1 MALPAKTPVQKH
13 NPAKSSRHG
22 FVLYAAIANL
32 ASMNMETH
40 FARTQRYF
48 LLFIFAAVLL
58 IALLIYNSSVFAVTP
73 KAKGGI
79 LELGAGADK
88 NEIIP
93 LNGAWNFYWNR
104 LLAPE
109 TLSGSGAPAPDTYIT
124 VPGIW
129 NKTEINGEKI
139 PATGFATYS
148 LIVKQAD
155 TAQLY
160 ALNLRTMS
168 NAYRLWIDNTML
180 AENGKVGQLKSES
193 QPAYK
198 PQVVFFRPANS
209 TFRVVVQVSN
219 FHHCK
224 GGFWLAADLGTP
236 VKIMHDREMRKLLE
250 MFLFGSL
257 FIMALYHFSLYILRR
272 NDTAVL
278 FFGLMCLVICV
289 RSLFTGEILIAGI
302 APDLSWF
309 AARRIEYILTFVS
322 APVYAAFSRKLY
334 PDEWNTLA
342 FRIVTGFGLLL
353 AAIVLLT
360 PSELFTNLSYVFTVY
375 AWLTSMY
382 TIWIFSRAALR
393 KKEGAGIFLATSLV
407 FLLTIV
413 NDTLN
418 QLEIIHT
425 GLYLSLGLFVVTFAQ
440 SFSLSSRF
448 ANAFRTTEIYASTFR
463 KFVPVQFLD
472 KIAKDGISSIK
483 PGNAEHI
490 SGTVLFSDIRSFTSI
505 SEKLKPGEVFSMLNK
520 YLAYVEPP
528 IRRHHGYVDKYMG
541 DGIMALFE
549 NQGKQVAAVNAIH
562 AALEML
568 QQLKDFNK
576 TRTAGQESEL
586 QMGIGLHSGPMIIGT
601 VGGTERMD
609 STAIGDAVNLTSR
622 IEGMTKMYGVPLLA
636 SGETVMQEAV
646 QELFLF
652 RFIDLVAA
660 KGKDE
665 PVAIWEIIGY
675 KNDPAAQARAA
686 LFRPYQLALDAFR
699 VQRFAEART
708 LFEETLAAVP
718 GDAVSQ
724 LYISRCAAFVAG
736 NGTPGIHRLDEK

>member
-1 MALPAKTPVQKH
+1 MVT
-13 NPAKSSRHG
+13 
-22 FVLYAAIANL
+22 L
-32 ASMNMETH
+32 AVNMDPDKQ

-48 LLFIFAAVLL
+48 LLFIFGAVLL
-58 IALLIYNSSVFAVTP
+58 IALLIYNSSIFAVTP
-73 KAKGGI
+73 KAKAGI
-79 LELGAGADK
+79 LELNGSDK

-93 LNGAWNFYWNR
+93 LSGAWNFYWGK
-104 LLAPE
+104 LLNPE
-109 TLSGSGAPAPDTYIT
+109 TLSGSGAPAPDAHIA

-129 NKTEINGEKI
+129 NNTEINGKKT
-139 PATGFATYS
+139 PAMGFATYS

-168 NAYRLWIDNTML
+168 NAYRLWIDDHLL
-180 AENGKVGQLKSES
+180 AENGKVGELKSES

-198 PQVVFFRPANS
+198 PQVVFFRPAQS

-236 VKIMHDREMRKLLE
+236 AKIMHEREMRTLLE

-278 FFGLMCLVICV
+278 FFGLMCLIICI
-289 RSLFTGEILIAGI
+289 RSLFTGEILVAGML
-302 APDLSWF
+302 PDLSWF
-309 AARRIEYILTFVS
+309 ASRRIEYILTFVS

-342 FRIVTGFGLLL
+342 FRVVTGFGLVL
-353 AAIVLLT
+353 ASVVLLT

-549 NQGKQVAAVNAIH
+549 NTGEHVAAVNAIH
-562 AALEML
+562 AALEMQ
-568 QQLKDFNK
+568 QQLVAFNK
-576 TRTAGQESEL
+576 TRTAAQESEL
-586 QMGIGLHSGPMIIGT
+586 LMGIGLHSGPMIIGT

-675 KNDPAAQARAA
+675 KNDPAAQARA
-686 LFRPYQLALDAFR
+686 QLLQPFQLGLDAFR
-699 VQRFAEART
+699 AQRFAEAKT
-708 LFEETLAAVP
+708 HFEQTLAAVP

-724 LYISRCAAFVAG
+724 LYISRCAAFLAG
-736 NGTPGIHRLDEK
+736 SGTPGVHRLDEK

>member
-1 MALPAKTPVQKH
+1 MDPDKQ
-13 NPAKSSRHG
+13 
-22 FVLYAAIANL
+22 
-32 ASMNMETH
+32 

-48 LLFIFAAVLL
+48 LLFVFGAVLL
-58 IALLIYNSSVFAVTP
+58 IGLFIYNSHFFAVTP

-79 LELGAGADK
+79 LELGTGSQKSDV
-88 NEIIP
+88 IP
-93 LNGAWNFYWNR
+93 LSGAWNFYWSK
-104 LLAPE
+104 LLNPE
-109 TLSGSGAPAPDTYIT
+109 TLAGSGAPAPDTHIA

-129 NKTEINGEKI
+129 NNTEINGKKI

-148 LIVKQAD
+148 LIVKNAD
-155 TAQLY
+155 TATLY

-168 NAYRLWIDNTML
+168 NAYRLWIDGNML
-180 AENGKVGQLKSES
+180 AENGKVGITKSES
-193 QPAYK
+193 QPTYK
-198 PQVVFFRPANS
+198 PQVVFFRPAQT
-209 TFRVVVQVSN
+209 TFRMVVQVSN

-236 VKIMHDREMRKLLE
+236 EKIIREREMRTLLE

-257 FIMALYHFSLYILRR
+257 FIMALYHFSLYFLRR

-278 FFGLMCLVICV
+278 YFGLMCLIICI

-302 APDLSWF
+302 VPDLSWF
-309 AARRIEYILTFVS
+309 ASRRIEYILTFVS

-342 FRIVTGFGLLL
+342 FRVVTGFGLLL
-353 AAIVLLT
+353 AVVVLLT

-382 TIWIFSRAALR
+382 TIWIFSRATIR

-528 IRRHHGYVDKYMG
+528 IRTHHGYVDKYMG

-549 NQGKQVAAVNAIH
+549 NTGEHVAAVNAIR
-562 AALEML
+562 AALEMQ
-568 QQLKDFNK
+568 QQLQAFNK
-576 TRTAGQESEL
+576 TRTAAQESEL

-622 IEGMTKMYGVPLLA
+622 IEGMTKMYGVTLLA
-636 SGETVMQEAV
+636 SGETVMQDAV

-675 KNDPAAQARAA
+675 KNDPAAQARAQQFQP
-686 LFRPYQLALDAFR
+686 FRLALEAFR
-699 VQRFAEART
+699 AQRFAEAKT
-708 LFEETLAAVP
+708 HFEETLAVVP
-718 GDAVSQ
+718 GDAVSR
-724 LYISRCAAFVAG
+724 LYISRCDAFLAG
-736 NGTPGIHRLDEK
+736 SGTPGVHRLEEK